1 MECMSLYNMVS
12 K

>member
-1 MECMSLYNMVS
+1 MSLYNMVS